1 MATLWIFF
9 PDRQQ
14 KLELDDAPV
23 TIGRVDGNTVRVD
36 EPMVSK
42 THARIVKDDLGW
54 KVEDLGSSNG
64 TWLDGK
70 CIDSARLVVGARL
83 KIGSTEFLLDDTQI
97 EDDTHYDFQDRG
109 SIMTSVSV
117 IPPGLFDDAGNI
129 CENLLGD
136 EVQQPT
142 RTEQEIKESIAE
154 QKLRLIGTLGEA
166 LVDLVAWA
174 AVAAKI
180 LDVINREVRADRG
193 FVCVLQEDGTFLP
206 LASHGVKPEE
216 PVRFSQTVLKRMQQE
231 KAGVLVRQT
240 GAEEADIASLKAM
253 NVQSTVCVPLWARN
267 QIMGFLS
274 LDMMHSA
281 RSFTRRHLDL
291 LIAISH
297 QAALGLER
305 ARLAE
310 TAERERKR
318 RDYLG
323 RYLDHKL
330 LHTIIE
336 ASEKESDPLAPREQ
350 TVTVLFCDIVSFTK
364 ISEGLSPTDL
374 AEFVRDHMTAM
385 TEVLFAYEGT
395 VDKYIGDA
403 VMALFGAPVPS
414 EAAPANAVRAALT
427 MRERVGQI
435 DGRPVRLC
443 FGIATGSAVVG
454 NIGSAQRME
463 YTALGDSV
471 NIASRLEGFSRPSE
485 IVIDEST
492 RAALGDGFRVEEI
505 GAIDVRNRV
514 QPVHVFR
521 VLGEV

>member
-9 PDRQQ
+9 PDQQQ
-14 KLELDDAPV
+14 KLELDNGPV
-23 TIGRVDGNTVRVD
+23 TIGRVDGNTVRID
-36 EPMVSK
+36 EPTVSK
-42 THARIVKDDLGW
+42 THARIIKDHLGW

-64 TWLDGK
+64 TWLEGK
-70 CIDSARLVVGARL
+70 RIDSARLVAGARL
-83 KIGSTEFLLDDTQI
+83 KIGRTEFLLDDTQI
-97 EDDTHYDFQDRG
+97 EDDTQTDFQKHG
-109 SIMTSVSV
+109 SIMTSVPA
-117 IPPGLFDDAGNI
+117 IPPGLFDAEGNI
-129 CENLLGD
+129 RENLLD
-136 EVQQPT
+136 DQNQP
-142 RTEQEIKESIAE
+142 RPRAEQEIKESVEE
-154 QKLRLIGTLGEA
+154 QKLRLIATLGEA
-166 LVDLVAWA
+166 MIDLADWT
-174 AVAAKI
+174 AVAAEI
-180 LDVINREVRADRG
+180 LGIINRELRADRG
-193 FVCVLQEDGTFLP
+193 FVCVFQEDGTFLP

-216 PVRFSQTVLKRMQQE
+216 PVRFSRTVLERMRRE
-231 KAGVLVRQT
+231 KAGILLRQT
-240 GAEEADIASLKAM
+240 GAEAVDIASLKAM

-267 QIMGFLS
+267 RIMGFLS

-310 TAERERKR
+310 TAQRERKR

-323 RYLDHKL
+323 QYLDHKL
-330 LHTIIE
+330 LQTLIE
-336 ASEKESDPLAPREQ
+336 ASEGPDPLAPREQ

-374 AEFVRDHMTAM
+374 AAFVRDHMTAM
-385 TEVLFAYEGT
+385 TEVLFEHEGT

-427 MRERVGQI
+427 MRERVGQL
-435 DGRPVRLC
+435 DGRPIRLC

-471 NIASRLEGFSRPSE
+471 NIASRLEGFSRPGE

-505 GAIDVRNRV
+505 GDIDVRNRA